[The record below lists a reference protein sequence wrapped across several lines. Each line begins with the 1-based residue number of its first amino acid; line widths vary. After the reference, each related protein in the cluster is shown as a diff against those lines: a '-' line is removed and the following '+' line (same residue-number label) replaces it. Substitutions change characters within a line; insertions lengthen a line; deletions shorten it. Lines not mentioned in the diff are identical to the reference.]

1 MTKVH
6 QEVLVQPRV
15 PDLESV
21 RDAGSKLVAA
31 LYGILNTLVVWQER
45 LSQRAHLAGLE
56 DHFLKD
62 MGLGSADV
70 AAEVA
75 KPFWRA

>member
-1 MTKVH
+1 MTKAQ

-21 RDAGSKLVAA
+21 RDAGSKLVAP
-31 LYGILNTLVVWQER
+31 LGRIVNTLVVWQER
-45 LSQRAHLAGLE
+45 ASQRAHLAALE

-62 MGLGSADV
+62 MGLTHAGA
-70 AAEVA
+70 AAEAA

>member
-1 MTKVH
+1 MTKAH
-6 QEVLVQPRV
+6 EEILDQPRV

-21 RDAGSKLVAA
+21 RDAGSKLAA
-31 LYGILNTLVVWQER
+31 TLYGILNTLVVWQER
-45 LSQRAHLAGLE
+45 ATQRAHLASLE

-62 MGLGSADV
+62 MGLSHAD
-70 AAEVA
+70 AATEAA